1 MRSAMPVVWVCCLSS
16 SARYA
21 YEQGECD
28 SQHPFNA
35 ALVRSNQA
43 LFSGQSVD
51 ANDKARH
58 S

>member
-1 MRSAMPVVWVCCLSS
+1 MPVVWVCCLSS